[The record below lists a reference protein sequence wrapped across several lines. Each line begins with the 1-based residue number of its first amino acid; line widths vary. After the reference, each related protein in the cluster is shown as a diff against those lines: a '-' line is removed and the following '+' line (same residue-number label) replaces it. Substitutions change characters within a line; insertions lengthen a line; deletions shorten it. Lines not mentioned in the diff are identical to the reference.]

1 MDSNDDDGE
10 CPFRILGLRVDA
22 NEHDIN
28 KRWKQ
33 LMLSNHPDKNA
44 DSKSG
49 DISKRLND
57 AKDRAMA
64 IRQSIMD
71 HVEELKG
78 YTKTELLSDNKYFE
92 LLRSQVKTMYS
103 NLKAETTRF
112 AVFDAFI
119 GGYYRLVYDLKESIS
134 TLEDS
139 IAEEKASSQQAAEQY
154 TSKISTLTTSLT
166 AAQEELKVE
175 RSRNEEISKTNG
187 ELILTQDQL
196 ILERDAAILEI
207 EQLKRERDEAIAEA
221 NALRIERDE
230 AISKVDEITAAKEAA
245 IANAEEI
252 TPERNDARREA
263 VPMVGDFTQEQDKAT
278 EPTAD
283 GSDAEQEQGSCT
295 SPVSQL
301 TPSSKKRKHRR
312 VYANHEDKE
321 AFKETISRFIEST
334 FQTSPDTRSF
344 ISTQQILDKFTGKGH
359 TVMSEALFFKEV
371 RKQLEEKIPTAISTK
386 MDGPR
391 GYRGISL
398 I

>member
-1 MDSNDDDGE
+1 MDSNDDDDE
-10 CPFRILGLRVDA
+10 CPFHILGLRVDA

-33 LMLSNHPDKNA
+33 LMLSNHPDKNS
-44 DSKSG
+44 DSKSN

-175 RSRNEEISKTNG
+175 RSRNEETSKTNG

-196 ILERDAAILEI
+196 TLERDAAILEI
-207 EQLKRERDEAIAEA
+207 EQLKRERDEAISKANTLRSERDEAIAKA
-221 NALRIERDE
+221 NALRNELDEAISKASELSVSTDAKINELITERDSAKRERDE
-230 AISKVDEITAAKEAA
+230 AISKLSKSNENEGDNNEDDED
-245 IANAEEI
+245 EE
-252 TPERNDARREA
+252 TP
-263 VPMVGDFTQEQDKAT
+263 M
-278 EPTAD
+278 
-283 GSDAEQEQGSCT
+283 
-295 SPVSQL
+295 
-301 TPSSKKRKHRR
+301 PSTKKRKHRKLLSSKG
-312 VYANHEDKE
+312 EQE
-321 AFKETISRFIEST
+321 AFENTVSQFIESKIKI
-334 FQTSPDTRSF
+334 SPQSF
-344 ISTQQILDKFTGKGH
+344 ITPRQIINEFKKDGH
-359 TVMSEALFFKEV
+359 DFPSETLFFKELRNQLNHMIPV
-371 RKQLEEKIPTAISTK
+371 CTYRSTNGIRKY
-386 MDGPR
+386 DG
-391 GYRGISL
+391 ITFK
-398 I
+398 